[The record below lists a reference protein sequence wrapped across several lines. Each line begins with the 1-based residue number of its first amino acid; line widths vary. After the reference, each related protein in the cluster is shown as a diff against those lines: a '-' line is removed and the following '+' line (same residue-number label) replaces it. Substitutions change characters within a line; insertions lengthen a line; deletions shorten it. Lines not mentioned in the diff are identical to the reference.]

1 MATTVD
7 QIARERDGTIDAL
20 WADFTLLWTQYQS
33 WQEHDRLMAES
44 HDRLNMA
51 APAMADDL
59 KRLFGK
65 PTDLENAGQQLRKAL
80 SSLTVELNQQ
90 KSRLSTDQQ
99 NELAQI
105 KTRLERERELRG
117 LSHDISH
124 EREY

>member
-1 MATTVD
+1 MVSAVD
-7 QIARERDGTIDAL
+7 QIAREQDGTIDAL

-59 KRLFGK
+59 ERLFGK
-65 PTDLENAGQQLRKAL
+65 PTDLENVGQQLRQAL
-80 SSLTVELNQQ
+80 SGLTVELNQQ

-99 NELAQI
+99 NEFVQI
-105 KTRLERERELRG
+105 KTRLEREQELRG
-117 LSHDISH
+117 LSRDISH
-124 EREY
+124 EREH

>member
-1 MATTVD
+1 MVSAAD
-7 QIARERDGTIDAL
+7 QITREQDGTIDAL

-33 WQEHDRLMAES
+33 WQKHDRLMAEN

-59 KRLFGK
+59 ERLFGK
-65 PTDLENAGQQLRKAL
+65 PTDLENAGQQLRQAL
-80 SSLTVELNQQ
+80 SGLTVELSQQ

-105 KTRLERERELRG
+105 KTRFEREQELRG

-124 EREY
+124 EREH